1 MTSYNSSIQTIL
13 TRHEGEAGDFYWFHP
28 RATAIPGKA
37 GGPPAVVMTISRH
50 LGASDHYSGLHVMHS
65 ADLGRTW
72 TPPAAAPELDWVRD
86 GSVDIAVADVTPGY
100 HAPTGKVIAVGAQVR
115 YDCGGEQL
123 EDTKRAHQTAYA
135 VYDPGT
141 GSWTRWK
148 RLEMPSDERFDFA
161 RNACAQWIVA
171 PDGTLLLPFY
181 FGESAK
187 VPWSITVAQFAFD
200 GREATYLRHGTE
212 LHMREKRGLGEPSLV
227 ECRGRHFLTIR
238 SDDRG
243 YVASGRDGLAF
254 DPIKP
259 WLFDDG
265 AELGS
270 YNTQQHWLAHG
281 GTLFLIYTRRGA
293 DNDHIVRHRAPLFMA
308 EVDQDRLCVIRS
320 TERVLIPARFGELGN
335 SGAAPIT
342 DAQSWVTVSE
352 GWVDSKFKTLPGT
365 ESRTLIARIAWG

>member
-1 MTSYNSSIQTIL
+1 
-13 TRHEGEAGDFYWFHP
+13 
-28 RATAIPGKA
+28 
-37 GGPPAVVMTISRH
+37 
-50 LGASDHYSGLHVMHS
+50 
-65 ADLGRTW
+65 
-72 TPPAAAPELDWVRD
+72 
-86 GSVDIAVADVTPGY
+86 
-100 HAPTGKVIAVGAQVR
+100 
-115 YDCGGEQL
+115 
-123 EDTKRAHQTAYA
+123 
-135 VYDPGT
+135 
-141 GSWTRWK
+141 
-148 RLEMPSDERFDFA
+148 MPSDERFDFA